1 MKLKNN
7 LASIATLL
15 LFVLVIA
22 GCQTYGV
29 GDEVK
34 PHIRD
39 ELRAE
44 DKRSENNGTDKNG
57 VGDTNASTNR
67 MLPSQLNREL
77 LAGVEQFQLLPA
89 VSQQNTFDVSANAI
103 EVRPFF
109 DALVTNTPYSVAIHP
124 DVSGQISLTL
134 KEVELS
140 EVLKIVSRMYP
151 LDVFLEG
158 KVIQVMPAQLKTE
171 SIPVNFLMIKRFGV
185 SNVSVIAGGVSEQ
198 DQNNGNQNNGGL
210 NGINGNNNIGGNG
223 QSGMMGQNGMAGNN
237 IQQLNGSNIQ
247 TTSENDFWKDLKE
260 ALKVLVTPTDGRLV
274 VVSPQAGLVTVK
286 ALPSEIAVV
295 KDFLVQSQESLQ
307 RQVVL
312 EARIIEVTLND
323 GYQQGVRWD
332 RIASGLTGSLNFG
345 LSGGS
350 VATNF
355 AANTAA
361 GINPAINAVNGIGN
375 SISTDIGGV
384 STLRIARGDFDGVI
398 NMLQTQGDVQMLS
411 NPRVTVT
418 NNQKAVIKVGQDE
431 YFVTDVSTSEDLNA
445 TGTQNE
451 NDIELTPFFSGIALD
466 VTPQIDKSGSVILH
480 VHPSVTETAEQTKVI
495 QVGDQ
500 QIQLPLAQ
508 SNIRESD
515 TVIRARDGEIV
526 VIGGLMETV
535 TNEKESKTPL
545 LGDIPVLGN
554 MFKNIA
560 KTQTKRELVILLRP
574 SVVQPDSWE
583 KQRMRTQSL
592 LDKWYQN

>member
-1 MKLKNN
+1 MKLKNSLIVN
-7 LASIATLL
+7 TL
-15 LFVLVIA
+15 VLSAALVVA
-22 GCQTYGV
+22 GCQSYGV
-29 GDEVK
+29 GEEVK

-39 ELRAE
+39 ELA
-44 DKRSENNGTDKNG
+44 RSQNTTSSKP
-57 VGDTNASTNR
+57 T
-67 MLPSQLNREL
+67 PPPQLNQEL
-77 LAGVEQFQLLPA
+77 LAEVARYQALPA
-89 VSQQNTFDVSANAI
+89 PTSQKMFAVSANNVD
-103 EVRPFF
+103 VRPFF
-109 DALVTNTPYSVAIHP
+109 DALIEDTPYSVAVHP
-124 DVSGQISLTL
+124 AVSGQISLTL
-134 KEVELS
+134 KEVALED
-140 EVLKIVSRMYP
+140 VLTIISRMYP

-158 KVIQVMPAQLKTE
+158 KVIQVMPSQLKTE

-198 DQNNGNQNNGGL
+198 DQNNGGNNG
-210 NGINGNNNIGGNG
+210 GINGNNNISGNALGGQGGFGG
-223 QSGMMGQNGMAGNN
+223 QGGLGGNN

-247 TTSENDFWKDLKE
+247 TTSENDFWSDLKE
-260 ALKVLVTPTDGRLV
+260 ALKVLVSPTEGRQV
-274 VVSPQAGLVTVK
+274 VVSPQAGLVTVR

-295 KDFLVQSQESLQ
+295 KDFLNQSQESLQ

-332 RIASGLTGSLNFG
+332 RIASGLTGSVNFG
-345 LSGGS
+345 FSGGAIAS
-350 VATNF
+350 NF

-361 GINPAINAVNGIGN
+361 GIDPAINAVNGIGN

-384 STLRIARGDFDGVI
+384 STLRISRGDFDGVI

-431 YFVTDVSTSEDLNA
+431 YFVTDVSTSEDQSA
-445 TGTQNE
+445 TQTENE

-466 VTPQIDKSGSVILH
+466 VTPQIDRSGSVILH

-500 QIQLPLAQ
+500 QILLPLAQ

-535 TNEKESKTPL
+535 TSEQESKTPL
-545 LGDIPVLGN
+545 LGDIPFIGN
-554 MFKNIA
+554 AFKNKA
-560 KTQTKRELVILLRP
+560 KTQSKRELVILIRP
-574 SVVQPDSWE
+574 SVVQPDTWE
-583 KQRMRTQSL
+583 KQRLRTQSL
-592 LDKWYQN
+592 LDQWYRN

>member
-1 MKLKNN
+1 MKLKNSLISN
-7 LASIATLL
+7 ALVLAAA
-15 LFVLVIA
+15 FVIA

-29 GDEVK
+29 GEEVK

-39 ELRAE
+39 ELN
-44 DKRSENNGTDKNG
+44 RSHNVPVSKPT
-57 VGDTNASTNR
+57 
-67 MLPSQLNREL
+67 PPPQLNQEL
-77 LAGVEQFQLLPA
+77 LSEVARYQSLPA
-89 VSQQNTFDVSANAI
+89 PTSQKMFAVSANNVD
-103 EVRPFF
+103 VRPFF
-109 DALVTNTPYSVAIHP
+109 DALVEDTPYSVAVHP
-124 DVSGQISLTL
+124 AVSGQISLTL
-134 KEVELS
+134 KDVALDD
-140 EVLKIVSRMYP
+140 VLTIISRMYP

-158 KVIQVMPAQLKTE
+158 KVIQVMPSQLKTE

-198 DQNNGNQNNGGL
+198 DQNNGGNNG
-210 NGINGNNNIGGNG
+210 GINGNNNISGNALGGQGGFGG
-223 QSGMMGQNGMAGNN
+223 QGGLGGNN

-247 TTSENDFWKDLKE
+247 TTSENDFWSDLKE
-260 ALKVLVTPTDGRLV
+260 ALKVLVSPTEGRQV
-274 VVSPQAGLVTVK
+274 VVSPQAGLVTVR

-295 KDFLVQSQESLQ
+295 KDFLNQSQESLQ

-345 LSGGS
+345 FSGGALAS
-350 VATNF
+350 NF

-361 GINPAINAVNGIGN
+361 GIDPAINAVNAIGN
-375 SISTDIGGV
+375 TISTDIGGV
-384 STLRIARGDFDGVI
+384 STLRISRGDFDGVI

-431 YFVTDVSTSEDLNA
+431 YFVTDVSTSEDQSA
-445 TGTQNE
+445 TQTENE

-500 QIQLPLAQ
+500 QILLPLAQ

-535 TNEKESKTPL
+535 TSEQESKTPL
-545 LGDIPVLGN
+545 LGDIPIIGN
-554 MFKNIA
+554 AFKNKA
-560 KTQTKRELVILLRP
+560 KTQSKRELVILIRP
-574 SVVQPDSWE
+574 SVVQPDTWE
-583 KQRMRTQSL
+583 KQRLRTQSL
-592 LDKWYQN
+592 LDQWYRN

>member
-1 MKLKNN
+1 MKLKNSLIVN
-7 LASIATLL
+7 TL
-15 LFVLVIA
+15 VLSAALVVA
-22 GCQTYGV
+22 GCQSYGV
-29 GDEVK
+29 GEEVK

-39 ELRAE
+39 ELA
-44 DKRSENNGTDKNG
+44 RSQNTTSSKP
-57 VGDTNASTNR
+57 T
-67 MLPSQLNREL
+67 PPPQLNQEL
-77 LAGVEQFQLLPA
+77 LAEVARYQALPA
-89 VSQQNTFDVSANAI
+89 PTSQKMFAVSANNVD
-103 EVRPFF
+103 VRPFF
-109 DALVTNTPYSVAIHP
+109 DALVEDTPYSVAVHP
-124 DVSGQISLTL
+124 AVSGQISLTL
-134 KEVELS
+134 KEVALED
-140 EVLKIVSRMYP
+140 VLTIISRMYP

-158 KVIQVMPAQLKTE
+158 KVIQVMPSQLKTE

-198 DQNNGNQNNGGL
+198 DQNNGGNNG
-210 NGINGNNNIGGNG
+210 GINGNNNISGNALGGQGGFGG
-223 QSGMMGQNGMAGNN
+223 QGGLGGNN

-247 TTSENDFWKDLKE
+247 TTSENDFWSDLKE
-260 ALKVLVTPTDGRLV
+260 ALKVLISPTEGRQV
-274 VVSPQAGLVTVK
+274 VVSPQAGLVTVR

-295 KDFLVQSQESLQ
+295 KDFLNQSQESLQ

-332 RIASGLTGSLNFG
+332 RIASGLTGSVNFG
-345 LSGGS
+345 FSGGAIAS
-350 VATNF
+350 NF

-361 GINPAINAVNGIGN
+361 GIDPAINAVNGIGN

-384 STLRIARGDFDGVI
+384 STLRISRGDFDGVI

-431 YFVTDVSTSEDLNA
+431 YFVTDVSTSEDQSA
-445 TGTQNE
+445 TQTENE

-466 VTPQIDKSGSVILH
+466 VTPQIDRSGSVILH

-500 QIQLPLAQ
+500 QILLPLAQ

-535 TNEKESKTPL
+535 TSEQESKTPL
-545 LGDIPVLGN
+545 LGDIPFIGN
-554 MFKNIA
+554 AFKNKA
-560 KTQTKRELVILLRP
+560 KTQSKRELVILIRP
-574 SVVQPDSWE
+574 SVVQPDMWE
-583 KQRMRTQSL
+583 KQRLRTQSL
-592 LDKWYQN
+592 LDQWYRN

>member
-1 MKLKNN
+1 MKLKNRVTFN
-7 LASIATLL
+7 ALIMTAALA
-15 LFVLVIA
+15 VA

-29 GDEVK
+29 GEEVK

-39 ELRAE
+39 ELA
-44 DKRSENNGTDKNG
+44 RSKN
-57 VGDTNASTNR
+57 STPSIPS
-67 MLPSQLNREL
+67 LPPQLNQEL
-77 LAGVEQFQLLPA
+77 LAEVARYQTLPA
-89 VSQQNTFDVSANAI
+89 PTSQKMFAVSANNVD
-103 EVRPFF
+103 VRPFF
-109 DALVTNTPYSVAIHP
+109 DALVEDTPYSVAVHP
-124 DVSGQISLTL
+124 AVSGQISLTL
-134 KEVELS
+134 KEVALDD
-140 EVLKIVSRMYP
+140 VLTIISRMYP

-158 KVIQVMPAQLKTE
+158 KVIQVMPSQLKTE

-198 DQNNGNQNNGGL
+198 DQNNGGNNG
-210 NGINGNNNIGGNG
+210 GINGNNNISGNALGGQGGFGG
-223 QSGMMGQNGMAGNN
+223 QGGLGGNN

-247 TTSENDFWKDLKE
+247 TTSENDFWSDLKE
-260 ALKVLVTPTDGRLV
+260 ALKVLVSPTEGRQV
-274 VVSPQAGLVTVK
+274 VVSPQAGLVTVR

-295 KDFLVQSQESLQ
+295 KDFLNQSQESLQ

-332 RIASGLTGSLNFG
+332 RIASGLTGSINFG
-345 LSGGS
+345 FSGGAIAS
-350 VATNF
+350 NF

-361 GINPAINAVNGIGN
+361 GIDPAINAVNGIGN

-384 STLRIARGDFDGVI
+384 STLRISRGDFDGVI

-431 YFVTDVSTSEDLNA
+431 YFVTDVSTSEDQSA
-445 TGTQNE
+445 TQTENE

-466 VTPQIDKSGSVILH
+466 VTPQIDRSGSVILH

-500 QIQLPLAQ
+500 QILLPLAQ

-535 TNEKESKTPL
+535 TSEQESKTPL
-545 LGDIPVLGN
+545 LGDIPLIGN
-554 MFKNIA
+554 AFKNKA
-560 KTQTKRELVILLRP
+560 KTQSKRELVILIRP
-574 SVVQPDSWE
+574 SVVQPDTWE
-583 KQRMRTQSL
+583 KQRLRTQSL
-592 LDKWYQN
+592 LDQWYRN

>member
-1 MKLKNN
+1 MKLKNSLIVN
-7 LASIATLL
+7 TL
-15 LFVLVIA
+15 VLSAALVVA
-22 GCQTYGV
+22 GCQSYGV
-29 GDEVK
+29 GEEVK

-39 ELRAE
+39 ELA
-44 DKRSENNGTDKNG
+44 RSQNTTSSKP
-57 VGDTNASTNR
+57 T
-67 MLPSQLNREL
+67 PPPQLNQEL
-77 LAGVEQFQLLPA
+77 LAEVARYQALPA
-89 VSQQNTFDVSANAI
+89 PTSQKMFAVSANNVD
-103 EVRPFF
+103 VRPFF
-109 DALVTNTPYSVAIHP
+109 DALVEDTPYSVAVHP
-124 DVSGQISLTL
+124 AVSGQISLTL
-134 KEVELS
+134 KEVALED
-140 EVLKIVSRMYP
+140 VLTIISRMYP

-158 KVIQVMPAQLKTE
+158 KVIQVMPFQLKTE

-198 DQNNGNQNNGGL
+198 DQNNGGNNG
-210 NGINGNNNIGGNG
+210 GINGNNNISGNALGGQGGFGG
-223 QSGMMGQNGMAGNN
+223 QGGLGGNN

-247 TTSENDFWKDLKE
+247 TTSENDFWSDLKE
-260 ALKVLVTPTDGRLV
+260 ALKVLVSPTEGRQV
-274 VVSPQAGLVTVK
+274 VVSPQAGLVTVR

-295 KDFLVQSQESLQ
+295 KDFLNQSQESLQ

-332 RIASGLTGSLNFG
+332 RIASGLTGSVNFG
-345 LSGGS
+345 FSGGAIAS
-350 VATNF
+350 NF

-361 GINPAINAVNGIGN
+361 GIDPAINAVNGIGN

-384 STLRIARGDFDGVI
+384 STLRISRGDFDGVI

-431 YFVTDVSTSEDLNA
+431 YFVTDVSTSEDQSA
-445 TGTQNE
+445 TQTENE

-466 VTPQIDKSGSVILH
+466 VTPQIDRSGSVILH

-500 QIQLPLAQ
+500 QILLPLAQ

-535 TNEKESKTPL
+535 TSEQESKTPL
-545 LGDIPVLGN
+545 LGDIPFIGN
-554 MFKNIA
+554 AFKNKA
-560 KTQTKRELVILLRP
+560 KTQSKRELVILIRP
-574 SVVQPDSWE
+574 SVVQPDTWE
-583 KQRMRTQSL
+583 KQRLRTQSL
-592 LDKWYQN
+592 LDQWYRN

>member
-1 MKLKNN
+1 MKLKNSLIIN
-7 LASIATLL
+7 TL
-15 LFVLVIA
+15 VLSAALVVA
-22 GCQTYGV
+22 GCQSYGV
-29 GDEVK
+29 GEEVK

-39 ELRAE
+39 ELA
-44 DKRSENNGTDKNG
+44 RSQNTTSSKP
-57 VGDTNASTNR
+57 T
-67 MLPSQLNREL
+67 PPPQLNQEL
-77 LAGVEQFQLLPA
+77 LAEVARYQALPA
-89 VSQQNTFDVSANAI
+89 PTSQKMFAVSANNVD
-103 EVRPFF
+103 VRPFF
-109 DALVTNTPYSVAIHP
+109 DALVEDTPYSVAVHP
-124 DVSGQISLTL
+124 AVSGQISLTL
-134 KEVELS
+134 KEVALED
-140 EVLKIVSRMYP
+140 VLTIISRMYP

-158 KVIQVMPAQLKTE
+158 KVIQVMPSQLKTE

-198 DQNNGNQNNGGL
+198 DQNNGGNNG
-210 NGINGNNNIGGNG
+210 GINGNNNISGNALGGQGGFGG
-223 QSGMMGQNGMAGNN
+223 QGGLGGNN

-247 TTSENDFWKDLKE
+247 TTSENDFWSDLKE
-260 ALKVLVTPTDGRLV
+260 ALKVLVSPTEGRQV
-274 VVSPQAGLVTVK
+274 VVSPQAGLVTVR

-295 KDFLVQSQESLQ
+295 KDFLNQSQESLQ

-332 RIASGLTGSLNFG
+332 RIASGLTGSVNFG
-345 LSGGS
+345 FSGGAIAS
-350 VATNF
+350 NF

-361 GINPAINAVNGIGN
+361 GIDPAINAVNGIGN

-384 STLRIARGDFDGVI
+384 STLRISRGDFDGVI

-431 YFVTDVSTSEDLNA
+431 YFVTDVSTSEDQS
-445 TGTQNE
+445 TTQTENE

-466 VTPQIDKSGSVILH
+466 VTPQIDRSGSVILH

-500 QIQLPLAQ
+500 QILLPLAQ

-535 TNEKESKTPL
+535 TSEQESKTPL
-545 LGDIPVLGN
+545 LGDIPFIGN
-554 MFKNIA
+554 AFKNKA
-560 KTQTKRELVILLRP
+560 KTQSKRELVILIRP
-574 SVVQPDSWE
+574 SVVQPDTWE
-583 KQRMRTQSL
+583 KQRLRTQSL
-592 LDKWYQN
+592 LDQWYRN

>member
-1 MKLKNN
+1 MKLKNSLIVN
-7 LASIATLL
+7 TL
-15 LFVLVIA
+15 VLSAALVVA
-22 GCQTYGV
+22 GCQSYGV
-29 GDEVK
+29 GEEVK

-39 ELRAE
+39 ELA
-44 DKRSENNGTDKNG
+44 RSQNTTSSKP
-57 VGDTNASTNR
+57 T
-67 MLPSQLNREL
+67 PPPQLNQEL
-77 LAGVEQFQLLPA
+77 LAEVARYQEALPA
-89 VSQQNTFDVSANAI
+89 PTSQKMFAVSANNVD
-103 EVRPFF
+103 VRPFF
-109 DALVTNTPYSVAIHP
+109 DALVEDTPYSVAVHP
-124 DVSGQISLTL
+124 AVSGQISLTL
-134 KEVELS
+134 KEVALED
-140 EVLKIVSRMYP
+140 VLTIISRMYP

-158 KVIQVMPAQLKTE
+158 KVIQVMPSQLKTE

-198 DQNNGNQNNGGL
+198 DQNNGGNNG
-210 NGINGNNNIGGNG
+210 GINGNNNISGNALGGQGGFGG
-223 QSGMMGQNGMAGNN
+223 QGGLGGNN

-247 TTSENDFWKDLKE
+247 TTSENDFWSDLKE
-260 ALKVLVTPTDGRLV
+260 ALKVLVSPTEGRQV
-274 VVSPQAGLVTVK
+274 VVSPQAGLVTVR
-286 ALPSEIAVV
+286 ALPCEIAVV
-295 KDFLVQSQESLQ
+295 KDFLNQSQESLQ

-332 RIASGLTGSLNFG
+332 RIASGLTGSVNFG
-345 LSGGS
+345 FSGGAIAS
-350 VATNF
+350 NF

-361 GINPAINAVNGIGN
+361 GIDPAINAVNGIGN

-384 STLRIARGDFDGVI
+384 STLRISRGDFDGVI

-431 YFVTDVSTSEDLNA
+431 YFVTDVSTSEDQSA
-445 TGTQNE
+445 TQTENE

-466 VTPQIDKSGSVILH
+466 VTPQIDRSGSVILH

-500 QIQLPLAQ
+500 QILLPLAQ

-535 TNEKESKTPL
+535 TSEQESKTPL
-545 LGDIPVLGN
+545 LGDIPFIGN
-554 MFKNIA
+554 AFKNKA
-560 KTQTKRELVILLRP
+560 KTQSKRELVILIRP
-574 SVVQPDSWE
+574 SVVQPDTWE
-583 KQRMRTQSL
+583 KQRLRTQSL
-592 LDKWYQN
+592 LDQWYRN

>member
-1 MKLKNN
+1 MKLKNSLISN
-7 LASIATLL
+7 ALMLAAA
-15 LFVLVIA
+15 FVIA

-29 GDEVK
+29 GEEVK

-39 ELRAE
+39 ELN
-44 DKRSENNGTDKNG
+44 RSQNVPVTKP
-57 VGDTNASTNR
+57 A
-67 MLPSQLNREL
+67 PPPQLNQEL
-77 LAGVEQFQLLPA
+77 LSEVARYQSLPA
-89 VSQQNTFDVSANAI
+89 PTSQKLFAVSANNVD
-103 EVRPFF
+103 VRPFF
-109 DALVTNTPYSVAIHP
+109 DALVEDTPYSVAVHP
-124 DVSGQISLTL
+124 AVSGQISLTL
-134 KEVELS
+134 KDVALDD
-140 EVLKIVSRMYP
+140 VITIISRMYP

-158 KVIQVMPAQLKTE
+158 KVIQVMPSQLKTE

-198 DQNNGNQNNGGL
+198 DQNSGGNNG
-210 NGINGNNNIGGNG
+210 GINGNNNISGNALGGQGGLGG
-223 QSGMMGQNGMAGNN
+223 QSGLGGNN

-247 TTSENDFWKDLKE
+247 TTSENDFWSDLKE
-260 ALKVLVTPTDGRLV
+260 ALKVLVSPTEGRQV
-274 VVSPQAGLVTVK
+274 VVSPQAGLVTVR

-295 KDFLVQSQESLQ
+295 KDFLNQSQESLQ

-345 LSGGS
+345 FSGGALAS
-350 VATNF
+350 NF

-361 GINPAINAVNGIGN
+361 GIDPAINAVNAIGN
-375 SISTDIGGV
+375 TISTDIGGV
-384 STLRIARGDFDGVI
+384 STLRISRGDFDGVI

-431 YFVTDVSTSEDLNA
+431 YFVTDVSTSEDQS
-445 TGTQNE
+445 TTSTENE

-466 VTPQIDKSGSVILH
+466 VTPQIDRSGSVILH

-500 QIQLPLAQ
+500 QILLPLAQ

-535 TNEKESKTPL
+535 TSEQESKTPL
-545 LGDIPVLGN
+545 LGDIPIIGN
-554 MFKNIA
+554 AFKNKA
-560 KTQTKRELVILLRP
+560 KTQSKRELVILIRP
-574 SVVQPDSWE
+574 SVVQPDTWE
-583 KQRMRTQSL
+583 KQRLRTQSL
-592 LDKWYQN
+592 LDQWYRN

>member
-1 MKLKNN
+1 MKLKNSLIVN
-7 LASIATLL
+7 TL
-15 LFVLVIA
+15 VLSAALVVA
-22 GCQTYGV
+22 GCQSYGV
-29 GDEVK
+29 GEEVK

-39 ELRAE
+39 ELA
-44 DKRSENNGTDKNG
+44 RSQNTTSSKP
-57 VGDTNASTNR
+57 T
-67 MLPSQLNREL
+67 PPPQLNQEL
-77 LAGVEQFQLLPA
+77 LAEVARYQALPA
-89 VSQQNTFDVSANAI
+89 PTSQKMFAVSANNVD
-103 EVRPFF
+103 VRPFF
-109 DALVTNTPYSVAIHP
+109 DALVEDTPYSVAVHP
-124 DVSGQISLTL
+124 AVSGQISLTL
-134 KEVELS
+134 KEVALED
-140 EVLKIVSRMYP
+140 VLTIISRMYP

-158 KVIQVMPAQLKTE
+158 KVIQVMPSQLKTE

-198 DQNNGNQNNGGL
+198 DQNNGGNNGGV
-210 NGINGNNNIGGNG
+210 NGNNNISGNSLGGQGGIGG
-223 QSGMMGQNGMAGNN
+223 QGGLGGNN

-247 TTSENDFWKDLKE
+247 TTSENDFWSDLKE
-260 ALKVLVTPTDGRLV
+260 ALKVLVSPTEGRQV
-274 VVSPQAGLVTVK
+274 VVSPQAGLVTIR

-295 KDFLVQSQESLQ
+295 KDFLNQSQESLQ

-332 RIASGLTGSLNFG
+332 RIASGLTGSVNFG
-345 LSGGS
+345 FSGGALAS
-350 VATNF
+350 NF

-361 GINPAINAVNGIGN
+361 GIDPAINAVNAIGN
-375 SISTDIGGV
+375 TISTDIGGV
-384 STLRIARGDFDGVI
+384 STLRISRGDFDGVI

-431 YFVTDVSTSEDLNA
+431 YFVTDVSTSEDQS
-445 TGTQNE
+445 TTSTENE

-466 VTPQIDKSGSVILH
+466 VTPQIDRSGSVILH

-500 QIQLPLAQ
+500 QILLPLAQ

-535 TNEKESKTPL
+535 TSEQESKTPL
-545 LGDIPVLGN
+545 LGDIPFIGN
-554 MFKNIA
+554 AFKNKA
-560 KTQTKRELVILLRP
+560 KTQSKRELVILIRP
-574 SVVQPDSWE
+574 SVVQPDTWE
-583 KQRMRTQSL
+583 KQRLRTQSL
-592 LDKWYQN
+592 LDQWYRN

>member
-1 MKLKNN
+1 MKLKNSLIVN
-7 LASIATLL
+7 TL
-15 LFVLVIA
+15 VLSAALVVA
-22 GCQTYGV
+22 GCQSYGV
-29 GDEVK
+29 GEEVK

-39 ELRAE
+39 ELA
-44 DKRSENNGTDKNG
+44 RSQNTTSSKP
-57 VGDTNASTNR
+57 T
-67 MLPSQLNREL
+67 PPPQLNQEL
-77 LAGVEQFQLLPA
+77 LAEVARYQALPA
-89 VSQQNTFDVSANAI
+89 PTSQKMFAVSANNVD
-103 EVRPFF
+103 VRPFF
-109 DALVTNTPYSVAIHP
+109 DALIEDTPYSVAVHP
-124 DVSGQISLTL
+124 AVSGQISLTL
-134 KEVELS
+134 KEV
-140 EVLKIVSRMYP
+140 VLEDVLTIISRMYP

-158 KVIQVMPAQLKTE
+158 KVIQVMPSQLKTE

-198 DQNNGNQNNGGL
+198 DQNNGGNNG
-210 NGINGNNNIGGNG
+210 GINGNNNISGNALGGQGGFGG
-223 QSGMMGQNGMAGNN
+223 QGGLGGNN

-247 TTSENDFWKDLKE
+247 TTSENDFWSDLKE
-260 ALKVLVTPTDGRLV
+260 ALKVLVSPTEGRQV
-274 VVSPQAGLVTVK
+274 VVSPQAGLVTVR

-295 KDFLVQSQESLQ
+295 KDFLNQSQESLQ

-332 RIASGLTGSLNFG
+332 RIASGLTGSVNFG
-345 LSGGS
+345 FSGGAIAS
-350 VATNF
+350 NF

-361 GINPAINAVNGIGN
+361 GIDPAINAVNGIGN

-384 STLRIARGDFDGVI
+384 STLRISRGDFDGVI

-431 YFVTDVSTSEDLNA
+431 YFVTDVSTSEDQSA
-445 TGTQNE
+445 TQTENE

-466 VTPQIDKSGSVILH
+466 VTPQIDRSGSVILH

-500 QIQLPLAQ
+500 QILLPLAQ

-535 TNEKESKTPL
+535 TSEQESKTPL
-545 LGDIPVLGN
+545 LGDIPFIGN
-554 MFKNIA
+554 AFKNKA
-560 KTQTKRELVILLRP
+560 KTQSKRELVILIRP
-574 SVVQPDSWE
+574 SVVQPDTWE
-583 KQRMRTQSL
+583 KQRLRTQSL
-592 LDKWYQN
+592 LDQWYRN

>member
-1 MKLKNN
+1 MKLKNSLIVN
-7 LASIATLL
+7 TL
-15 LFVLVIA
+15 VLSAALVVA
-22 GCQTYGV
+22 GCQSYGV
-29 GDEVK
+29 GEEVK

-39 ELRAE
+39 ELS
-44 DKRSENNGTDKNG
+44 RSQNTTSNKPT
-57 VGDTNASTNR
+57 
-67 MLPSQLNREL
+67 PPPQLNQEL
-77 LAGVEQFQLLPA
+77 LAEVARYQALPA
-89 VSQQNTFDVSANAI
+89 PTSQKMFAVSANNVD
-103 EVRPFF
+103 VRPFF
-109 DALVTNTPYSVAIHP
+109 DALVEDTPYSVAVHP
-124 DVSGQISLTL
+124 AVSGQISLTL
-134 KEVELS
+134 KEVALED
-140 EVLKIVSRMYP
+140 VLTIISRMYP

-158 KVIQVMPAQLKTE
+158 KVIQVMPSQLKTE
-171 SIPVNFLMIKRFGV
+171 SIPVNFLMVKRFGV

-198 DQNNGNQNNGGL
+198 DQNNGGNNG
-210 NGINGNNNIGGNG
+210 GINGNNNISGNALGGQGGFGG
-223 QSGMMGQNGMAGNN
+223 QGGLGGNN

-247 TTSENDFWKDLKE
+247 TTSENDFWSDLKE
-260 ALKVLVTPTDGRLV
+260 ALKVLVSPTEGRQV
-274 VVSPQAGLVTVK
+274 VVSPQAGLVTVR

-295 KDFLVQSQESLQ
+295 KDFLNQSQESLQ

-332 RIASGLTGSLNFG
+332 RIASGLTGSVNFG
-345 LSGGS
+345 FSGGAIAS
-350 VATNF
+350 NF

-361 GINPAINAVNGIGN
+361 GIDPAINAVNGIGN

-384 STLRIARGDFDGVI
+384 STLRISRGDFDGVI

-431 YFVTDVSTSEDLNA
+431 YFVTDVSTSEDQSA
-445 TGTQNE
+445 TQTENE

-466 VTPQIDKSGSVILH
+466 VTPQIDRSGSVILH

-500 QIQLPLAQ
+500 QILLPLAQ

-535 TNEKESKTPL
+535 TSEQESKTPL
-545 LGDIPVLGN
+545 LGDIPFIGN
-554 MFKNIA
+554 AFKNKA
-560 KTQTKRELVILLRP
+560 KTQSKRELVILIRP
-574 SVVQPDSWE
+574 SVVQPDTWE
-583 KQRMRTQSL
+583 KQRLRTQSL
-592 LDKWYQN
+592 LDQWYRN

>member
-1 MKLKNN
+1 MKLKNSLIVN
-7 LASIATLL
+7 TL
-15 LFVLVIA
+15 VLSAALVVA
-22 GCQTYGV
+22 GCQSYGV
-29 GDEVK
+29 GEEVK

-39 ELRAE
+39 ELA
-44 DKRSENNGTDKNG
+44 RSQNTTSSKP
-57 VGDTNASTNR
+57 T
-67 MLPSQLNREL
+67 PPPQLNQEL
-77 LAGVEQFQLLPA
+77 LAEVARYQALPA
-89 VSQQNTFDVSANAI
+89 PTSQKMFAVSANNVD
-103 EVRPFF
+103 VRPFF
-109 DALVTNTPYSVAIHP
+109 DALVEDTPYSVAVHP
-124 DVSGQISLTL
+124 AVSGQISLTL
-134 KEVELS
+134 KEVALED
-140 EVLKIVSRMYP
+140 VLTIISRMYP

-158 KVIQVMPAQLKTE
+158 KVIQVMPSQLKTE

-198 DQNNGNQNNGGL
+198 DQNNGGNNG
-210 NGINGNNNIGGNG
+210 GINGNNNISGNALGGQGGFGG
-223 QSGMMGQNGMAGNN
+223 QGGLGGNN

-247 TTSENDFWKDLKE
+247 TTSENDFWNDLKE
-260 ALKVLVTPTDGRLV
+260 ALKVLVSPTEGRQV
-274 VVSPQAGLVTVK
+274 VVSPQAGLVTVR

-295 KDFLVQSQESLQ
+295 KDFLNQSQESLQ

-332 RIASGLTGSLNFG
+332 RIASGLTGSVNFG
-345 LSGGS
+345 FSGGAIAS
-350 VATNF
+350 NF

-361 GINPAINAVNGIGN
+361 GIDPAINAVNGIGN

-384 STLRIARGDFDGVI
+384 STLRISRGDFDGVI

-431 YFVTDVSTSEDLNA
+431 YFVTDVSTSEDQSA
-445 TGTQNE
+445 TQTENE

-466 VTPQIDKSGSVILH
+466 VTPQIDRSGSVILH

-500 QIQLPLAQ
+500 QILLPLAQ

-535 TNEKESKTPL
+535 TSEQESKTPL
-545 LGDIPVLGN
+545 LGDIPFIGN
-554 MFKNIA
+554 AFKNKA
-560 KTQTKRELVILLRP
+560 KTQSKRELVILIRP
-574 SVVQPDSWE
+574 SVVQPDTWE
-583 KQRMRTQSL
+583 KQRLRTQSL
-592 LDKWYQN
+592 LDQWYRN

>member
-1 MKLKNN
+1 MKLKNSLISN
-7 LASIATLL
+7 ALVLAAA
-15 LFVLVIA
+15 FVIA

-29 GDEVK
+29 GEEVK

-39 ELRAE
+39 ELN
-44 DKRSENNGTDKNG
+44 RSQ
-57 VGDTNASTNR
+57 NAPVSKPT
-67 MLPSQLNREL
+67 PPPQLNQEL
-77 LAGVEQFQLLPA
+77 LSEVARYQSLPA
-89 VSQQNTFDVSANAI
+89 PTSQKMFTVSANNVD
-103 EVRPFF
+103 VRPFF
-109 DALVTNTPYSVAIHP
+109 DALVEDTPYSVAVHP
-124 DVSGQISLTL
+124 AVSGQISLTL
-134 KEVELS
+134 KDVALDD
-140 EVLKIVSRMYP
+140 VLTIISRMYP

-158 KVIQVMPAQLKTE
+158 KVIQVMPSQLKTE

-198 DQNNGNQNNGGL
+198 DQNNGGNNG
-210 NGINGNNNIGGNG
+210 GINGNNNISGNALGGQGGFGG
-223 QSGMMGQNGMAGNN
+223 QGGLGGNN

-247 TTSENDFWKDLKE
+247 TTSENDFWSDLKE
-260 ALKVLVTPTDGRLV
+260 ALKVLVSPTEGRQV
-274 VVSPQAGLVTVK
+274 VVSPQAGLVTVR

-295 KDFLVQSQESLQ
+295 KDFLNQSQESLQ

-345 LSGGS
+345 FSGGALAS
-350 VATNF
+350 NF

-361 GINPAINAVNGIGN
+361 GIDPAINAVNAIGN
-375 SISTDIGGV
+375 TISTDIGGV
-384 STLRIARGDFDGVI
+384 STLRISRGDFDGVI

-431 YFVTDVSTSEDLNA
+431 YFVTDVSTSEDQSA
-445 TGTQNE
+445 TQTENE

-466 VTPQIDKSGSVILH
+466 VTPQIDRSGSVILH

-500 QIQLPLAQ
+500 QILLPLAQ

-535 TNEKESKTPL
+535 TSEQESKTPL
-545 LGDIPVLGN
+545 LGDIPIIGN
-554 MFKNIA
+554 AFKNKA
-560 KTQTKRELVILLRP
+560 KTQSKRELVILIRP
-574 SVVQPDSWE
+574 SVVQPDTWE
-583 KQRMRTQSL
+583 KQRLRTQSL
-592 LDKWYQN
+592 LDQWYRN

>member
-1 MKLKNN
+1 MKLKNSLIVN
-7 LASIATLL
+7 TL
-15 LFVLVIA
+15 VLSAALVVA
-22 GCQTYGV
+22 GCQSYGV
-29 GDEVK
+29 GEEVK

-39 ELRAE
+39 ELA
-44 DKRSENNGTDKNG
+44 RSQ
-57 VGDTNASTNR
+57 NATSSKPT
-67 MLPSQLNREL
+67 PPPQLNQEL
-77 LAGVEQFQLLPA
+77 LAEVARYQALPA
-89 VSQQNTFDVSANAI
+89 PTSQKMFAVSANNVD
-103 EVRPFF
+103 VRPFF
-109 DALVTNTPYSVAIHP
+109 DALVEDTPYSVAVHP
-124 DVSGQISLTL
+124 AVSGQISLTL
-134 KEVELS
+134 KEVALED
-140 EVLKIVSRMYP
+140 VLTIISRMYP

-158 KVIQVMPAQLKTE
+158 KVIQVMPSQLKTE

-198 DQNNGNQNNGGL
+198 DQNNGGNNG
-210 NGINGNNNIGGNG
+210 GINGNNNISGNALGGQGSFGG
-223 QSGMMGQNGMAGNN
+223 QGGLGGNN

-247 TTSENDFWKDLKE
+247 TTSENDFWSDLKE
-260 ALKVLVTPTDGRLV
+260 ALKVLVSPTEGRQV
-274 VVSPQAGLVTVK
+274 VVSPQAGLVTVR

-295 KDFLVQSQESLQ
+295 KDFLNQSQESLQ

-332 RIASGLTGSLNFG
+332 RIASGLTGSVNFG
-345 LSGGS
+345 FSGGAIAS
-350 VATNF
+350 NF

-361 GINPAINAVNGIGN
+361 GIDPAINAVNGIGN

-384 STLRIARGDFDGVI
+384 STLRISRGDFDGVI

-431 YFVTDVSTSEDLNA
+431 YFVTDVSTSEDQS
-445 TGTQNE
+445 TTQTENE

-466 VTPQIDKSGSVILH
+466 VTPQIDRSGSVILH

-500 QIQLPLAQ
+500 QILLPLAQ

-535 TNEKESKTPL
+535 TSEQESKTPL
-545 LGDIPVLGN
+545 LGDIPFIGN
-554 MFKNIA
+554 AFKNKA
-560 KTQTKRELVILLRP
+560 KTQSKRELVILIRP
-574 SVVQPDSWE
+574 SVVQPDTWE
-583 KQRMRTQSL
+583 KQRLRTQSL
-592 LDKWYQN
+592 LDQWYRN

>member
-1 MKLKNN
+1 MKLKNSLISN
-7 LASIATLL
+7 ALVLAAA
-15 LFVLVIA
+15 FVIA

-29 GDEVK
+29 GEEVK

-39 ELRAE
+39 ELN
-44 DKRSENNGTDKNG
+44 RSQNVPVSKPT
-57 VGDTNASTNR
+57 
-67 MLPSQLNREL
+67 PPPQLNQEL
-77 LAGVEQFQLLPA
+77 LSEVARYQSLPA
-89 VSQQNTFDVSANAI
+89 PTSQKMFAVSANNVD
-103 EVRPFF
+103 VRPFF
-109 DALVTNTPYSVAIHP
+109 DALVEDTPYSVAVHP
-124 DVSGQISLTL
+124 AVSGQISLTL
-134 KEVELS
+134 KDVALDD
-140 EVLKIVSRMYP
+140 VLTIISRMYP

-158 KVIQVMPAQLKTE
+158 KVIQVMPSQLKTE

-198 DQNNGNQNNGGL
+198 DQNNGGNNG
-210 NGINGNNNIGGNG
+210 GINGNNNISGNALGGQGGFGG
-223 QSGMMGQNGMAGNN
+223 QGGLGGNN

-247 TTSENDFWKDLKE
+247 TTSENDFWSDLKE
-260 ALKVLVTPTDGRLV
+260 ALKVLMSPTEGRQV
-274 VVSPQAGLVTVK
+274 VVSPQAGLVTVR

-295 KDFLVQSQESLQ
+295 KDFLNQSQESLQ

-345 LSGGS
+345 FSGGALAS
-350 VATNF
+350 NF

-361 GINPAINAVNGIGN
+361 GIDPAINAVNAIGN
-375 SISTDIGGV
+375 TISTDIGGV
-384 STLRIARGDFDGVI
+384 STLRISRGDFDGVI

-431 YFVTDVSTSEDLNA
+431 YFVTDVSTSEDQSA
-445 TGTQNE
+445 TQTENE

-466 VTPQIDKSGSVILH
+466 VTPQIDRSGSVILH

-500 QIQLPLAQ
+500 QILLPLAQ

-535 TNEKESKTPL
+535 TSEQESKTPL
-545 LGDIPVLGN
+545 LGDIPIIGN
-554 MFKNIA
+554 AFKNKA
-560 KTQTKRELVILLRP
+560 KTQSKRELVILIRP
-574 SVVQPDSWE
+574 SVVQPDTWE
-583 KQRMRTQSL
+583 KQRLRTQSL
-592 LDKWYQN
+592 LDQWYRN

>member
-1 MKLKNN
+1 MKLKNSLIVN
-7 LASIATLL
+7 TL
-15 LFVLVIA
+15 VLSAALVVA
-22 GCQTYGV
+22 GCQSYGV
-29 GDEVK
+29 GEEVK

-39 ELRAE
+39 ELA
-44 DKRSENNGTDKNG
+44 RSQNTTSSKP
-57 VGDTNASTNR
+57 T
-67 MLPSQLNREL
+67 PPPQLNQEL
-77 LAGVEQFQLLPA
+77 LAEVARYQALPA
-89 VSQQNTFDVSANAI
+89 PTSQKMFAVSANNVD
-103 EVRPFF
+103 VRPFF
-109 DALVTNTPYSVAIHP
+109 DALVEDTPYSVAVHP
-124 DVSGQISLTL
+124 AVSGQISLTL
-134 KEVELS
+134 KEVALED
-140 EVLKIVSRMYP
+140 VLTIISRMYP

-158 KVIQVMPAQLKTE
+158 KVIQVMPSQLKTE

-198 DQNNGNQNNGGL
+198 DQNNGGNNG
-210 NGINGNNNIGGNG
+210 GINGNNNISGNALGGQGGFGG
-223 QSGMMGQNGMAGNN
+223 QGGLGGNN

-247 TTSENDFWKDLKE
+247 TTSENDFWSDLKE
-260 ALKVLVTPTDGRLV
+260 ALKVLVSPTEGRQV
-274 VVSPQAGLVTVK
+274 VVSPQAGLVTVR

-295 KDFLVQSQESLQ
+295 KDFLNQSQESLQ

-332 RIASGLTGSLNFG
+332 RIASGLTGSVNFG
-345 LSGGS
+345 FSGGAIAS
-350 VATNF
+350 NF

-361 GINPAINAVNGIGN
+361 GIDPAINAVNGIGN

-384 STLRIARGDFDGVI
+384 STLRISRGDFDGVI

-431 YFVTDVSTSEDLNA
+431 YFVTDVSTSEDQSA
-445 TGTQNE
+445 TQTENE

-466 VTPQIDKSGSVILH
+466 VTPQIDRSGSVILH

-500 QIQLPLAQ
+500 QILLPLAQ

-515 TVIRARDGEIV
+515 TVIRARDREIV

-535 TNEKESKTPL
+535 TSEQESKTPL
-545 LGDIPVLGN
+545 LGDIPFIGN
-554 MFKNIA
+554 AFKNKA
-560 KTQTKRELVILLRP
+560 KTQSKRELVILIRP
-574 SVVQPDSWE
+574 SVVQPDTWE
-583 KQRMRTQSL
+583 KQRLRTQSL
-592 LDKWYQN
+592 LDQWYRN

>member
-7 LASIATLL
+7 LASTATSLL
-15 LFVLVIA
+15 LALVIA

-39 ELRAE
+39 ELSASNKSAQP
-44 DKRSENNGTDKNG
+44 DATK
-57 VGDTNASTNR
+57 NASTRR
-67 MLPSQLNREL
+67 MSPSQLNNEL

-134 KEVELS
+134 KEVALS

-223 QSGMMGQNGMAGNN
+223 QAGMMGQNGMAGNN

-260 ALKVLVTPTDGRLV
+260 ALKVLVTPTDGRHV
-274 VVSPQAGLVTVK
+274 VVSPQAGLVTIK

-295 KDFLVQSQESLQ
+295 KDFLMQSQESLQ

-535 TNEKESKTPL
+535 TNEKESKTPF

>member
-1 MKLKNN
+1 MKLKNSLISN
-7 LASIATLL
+7 ALVVAAA
-15 LFVLVIA
+15 LVIA

-29 GDEVK
+29 GEEVK
-34 PHIRD
+34 PHIRE
-39 ELRAE
+39 ELA
-44 DKRSENNGTDKNG
+44 RSQNTPVTKP
-57 VGDTNASTNR
+57 A
-67 MLPSQLNREL
+67 PPPQLNQEL
-77 LAGVEQFQLLPA
+77 LSEVARYQSLPA
-89 VSQQNTFDVSANAI
+89 PTSQKMFAVSANNVD
-103 EVRPFF
+103 VRPFF
-109 DALVTNTPYSVAIHP
+109 DALVEDTPYSVAVHP
-124 DVSGQISLTL
+124 AVSGQISLTL
-134 KEVELS
+134 KDVALDD
-140 EVLKIVSRMYP
+140 VITIISRMYP

-158 KVIQVMPAQLKTE
+158 KVIQVMPSQLKTE

-198 DQNNGNQNNGGL
+198 DQNNGGNNG
-210 NGINGNNNIGGNG
+210 GINGNNNISGNALGGQGGFGG
-223 QSGMMGQNGMAGNN
+223 QGGLGGNN

-247 TTSENDFWKDLKE
+247 TTSENDFWSDLKE
-260 ALKVLVTPTDGRLV
+260 ALKVLVSPTEGRQV
-274 VVSPQAGLVTVK
+274 VVSPQAGLVTVR

-295 KDFLVQSQESLQ
+295 KDFLNQSQESLQ

-332 RIASGLTGSLNFG
+332 RIASGLTGSVNFG
-345 LSGGS
+345 FSGG
-350 VATNF
+350 AL
-355 AANTAA
+355 A
-361 GINPAINAVNGIGN
+361 GNYSASALDPVFDINGQVTGFNNVIDSPINAVNGIGN
-375 SISTDIGGV
+375 IISSTIGGV
-384 STLRIARGDFDGVI
+384 SSLRIARGDFDGVI

-431 YFVTDVSTSEDLNA
+431 YFVTDVSTSEDQSA
-445 TGTQNE
+445 TQTENE

-500 QIQLPLAQ
+500 QILLPLAQ

-535 TNEKESKTPL
+535 TSEQESKTPL
-545 LGDIPVLGN
+545 LGDIPIIGN
-554 MFKNIA
+554 AFKNKA
-560 KTQTKRELVILLRP
+560 KTQSKRELVILIRP
-574 SVVQPDSWE
+574 SVVQPDTWE
-583 KQRMRTQSL
+583 KQRLRTQSL
-592 LDKWYQN
+592 LDQWYRN

>member
-1 MKLKNN
+1 MKLKNSLIVN
-7 LASIATLL
+7 TL
-15 LFVLVIA
+15 VLSAALVVA
-22 GCQTYGV
+22 GCQSYGV
-29 GDEVK
+29 GEEVK

-39 ELRAE
+39 ELA
-44 DKRSENNGTDKNG
+44 RSQNTTSSKP
-57 VGDTNASTNR
+57 T
-67 MLPSQLNREL
+67 PPPQLNQEL
-77 LAGVEQFQLLPA
+77 LAEVARYQALPA
-89 VSQQNTFDVSANAI
+89 PTSQKMFAVSANNVD
-103 EVRPFF
+103 VRPFF
-109 DALVTNTPYSVAIHP
+109 DALVEDTPYSVAVHP
-124 DVSGQISLTL
+124 AVSGQISLTL
-134 KEVELS
+134 KEVALED
-140 EVLKIVSRMYP
+140 VLTIISRMYP

-158 KVIQVMPAQLKTE
+158 KVIQVMPSQLKTE

-198 DQNNGNQNNGGL
+198 DQNNGGNNG
-210 NGINGNNNIGGNG
+210 GINGNNNISGNALGGQGGFGG
-223 QSGMMGQNGMAGNN
+223 QGGLGGNN

-247 TTSENDFWKDLKE
+247 TTSENDFWSDLKE
-260 ALKVLVTPTDGRLV
+260 ALKVLVSPTEGRQV
-274 VVSPQAGLVTVK
+274 VVSPQAGLVTVR

-295 KDFLVQSQESLQ
+295 KDFLNQSQESLQ

-312 EARIIEVTLND
+312 EVRIIEVTLND

-332 RIASGLTGSLNFG
+332 RIASGLTGSVNFG
-345 LSGGS
+345 FSGGAIAS
-350 VATNF
+350 NF

-361 GINPAINAVNGIGN
+361 GIDPAINAVNGIGN

-384 STLRIARGDFDGVI
+384 STLRISRGDFDGVI

-431 YFVTDVSTSEDLNA
+431 YFVTDVSTSEDQSA
-445 TGTQNE
+445 TQTENE

-466 VTPQIDKSGSVILH
+466 VTPQIDRSGSVILH

-500 QIQLPLAQ
+500 QILLPLAQ

-535 TNEKESKTPL
+535 TSEQESKTPL
-545 LGDIPVLGN
+545 LGDIPFIGN
-554 MFKNIA
+554 AFKNKA
-560 KTQTKRELVILLRP
+560 KTQSKRELVILIRP
-574 SVVQPDSWE
+574 SVVQPDTWE
-583 KQRMRTQSL
+583 KQRLRTQSL
-592 LDKWYQN
+592 LDQWYRN

>member
-1 MKLKNN
+1 MKLKNSLISN
-7 LASIATLL
+7 ALVLAAA
-15 LFVLVIA
+15 FVIA

-29 GDEVK
+29 GEEVK

-39 ELRAE
+39 ELN
-44 DKRSENNGTDKNG
+44 RSQ
-57 VGDTNASTNR
+57 NAPVSKPT
-67 MLPSQLNREL
+67 PPPQLNQEL
-77 LAGVEQFQLLPA
+77 LSEVARYQSLPA
-89 VSQQNTFDVSANAI
+89 PTSQKMFTVSANNVD
-103 EVRPFF
+103 VRPFF
-109 DALVTNTPYSVAIHP
+109 DALVEDTPYSVAVHP
-124 DVSGQISLTL
+124 AVSGQISLTL
-134 KEVELS
+134 KDVALDD
-140 EVLKIVSRMYP
+140 VLTIISRMYP

-158 KVIQVMPAQLKTE
+158 KVIQVMPSQLKTE

-198 DQNNGNQNNGGL
+198 DQNNGGNNG
-210 NGINGNNNIGGNG
+210 GINGNNNISGNALGGQGGFGG
-223 QSGMMGQNGMAGNN
+223 QGGLGGNN

-247 TTSENDFWKDLKE
+247 TTSENDFWSDLKE
-260 ALKVLVTPTDGRLV
+260 ALKVLVSPTEGRQV
-274 VVSPQAGLVTVK
+274 VVSPQAGLVTVR

-295 KDFLVQSQESLQ
+295 KDFLNQSQESLQ

-345 LSGGS
+345 FSGGALAS
-350 VATNF
+350 NF

-361 GINPAINAVNGIGN
+361 GIDPAINAVNAIGN
-375 SISTDIGGV
+375 TISTDIGGV
-384 STLRIARGDFDGVI
+384 STLRISRGDFDGVI

-431 YFVTDVSTSEDLNA
+431 YFVTDVSTSEDQSA
-445 TGTQNE
+445 TQTENE

-500 QIQLPLAQ
+500 QILLPLAQ

-535 TNEKESKTPL
+535 TSEQESKTPL
-545 LGDIPVLGN
+545 LGDIPIIGN
-554 MFKNIA
+554 AFKNKA
-560 KTQTKRELVILLRP
+560 KTQSKRELVILIRP
-574 SVVQPDSWE
+574 SVVQPDTWE
-583 KQRMRTQSL
+583 KQRLRTQSL
-592 LDKWYQN
+592 LDQWYRN

>member
-7 LASIATLL
+7 LASTATLL
-15 LFVLVIA
+15 LLALVIA

-39 ELRAE
+39 ELSASNKSAQP
-44 DKRSENNGTDKNG
+44 DATKS
-57 VGDTNASTNR
+57 ASTKR
-67 MLPSQLNREL
+67 MSPSQLNNEL

-134 KEVELS
+134 KEVALS

-223 QSGMMGQNGMAGNN
+223 QAGMMGQNGMAGNN

-260 ALKVLVTPTDGRLV
+260 ALKVLVTPTDGRHV
-274 VVSPQAGLVTVK
+274 VVSPQAGLVTIK

-295 KDFLVQSQESLQ
+295 KDFLMQSQESLQ

>member
-1 MKLKNN
+1 MKLKNSLIVN
-7 LASIATLL
+7 TL
-15 LFVLVIA
+15 VLSAALVVA
-22 GCQTYGV
+22 GCQSYGV
-29 GDEVK
+29 GEEVK

-39 ELRAE
+39 ELA
-44 DKRSENNGTDKNG
+44 RSQNTTSSKP
-57 VGDTNASTNR
+57 T
-67 MLPSQLNREL
+67 PPPQLNQEL
-77 LAGVEQFQLLPA
+77 LAEVARYQALPA
-89 VSQQNTFDVSANAI
+89 PTSQKMFAVSANNVD
-103 EVRPFF
+103 VRPFF
-109 DALVTNTPYSVAIHP
+109 DALIEDTPYSVAVHP
-124 DVSGQISLTL
+124 AVSGQISLTL
-134 KEVELS
+134 KEVALED
-140 EVLKIVSRMYP
+140 VLTIISRMYP

-158 KVIQVMPAQLKTE
+158 KVIQVMPSQLKTE

-198 DQNNGNQNNGGL
+198 DQNNGGNNG
-210 NGINGNNNIGGNG
+210 GINGNNNISGNALGGQGGFGG
-223 QSGMMGQNGMAGNN
+223 QGGLGGNN

-247 TTSENDFWKDLKE
+247 TTSENDFWNDLKE
-260 ALKVLVTPTDGRLV
+260 ALKVLVSPTEGRQV
-274 VVSPQAGLVTVK
+274 VVSPQAGLVTVR

-295 KDFLVQSQESLQ
+295 KDFLNQSQESLQ

-332 RIASGLTGSLNFG
+332 RIASGLTGSVNFG
-345 LSGGS
+345 FSGGAIAS
-350 VATNF
+350 NF

-361 GINPAINAVNGIGN
+361 GIDPAINAVNGIGN

-384 STLRIARGDFDGVI
+384 STLRISRGDFDGVI

-431 YFVTDVSTSEDLNA
+431 YFVTDVSTSEDQSA
-445 TGTQNE
+445 TQTENE

-466 VTPQIDKSGSVILH
+466 VTPQIDRSGSVILH

-500 QIQLPLAQ
+500 QILLPLAQ

-535 TNEKESKTPL
+535 TSEQESKTPL
-545 LGDIPVLGN
+545 LGDIPFIGN
-554 MFKNIA
+554 AFKNKA
-560 KTQTKRELVILLRP
+560 KTQSKRELVILIRP
-574 SVVQPDSWE
+574 SVVQPDTWE
-583 KQRMRTQSL
+583 KQRLRTQSL
-592 LDKWYQN
+592 LDQWYRN

>member
-1 MKLKNN
+1 MHMKLKNSLISN
-7 LASIATLL
+7 ALVLAAA
-15 LFVLVIA
+15 FVIT

-29 GDEVK
+29 GEEVK

-39 ELRAE
+39 ELN
-44 DKRSENNGTDKNG
+44 RSQ
-57 VGDTNASTNR
+57 NAPVSKPT
-67 MLPSQLNREL
+67 PPPQLNQEL
-77 LAGVEQFQLLPA
+77 LSEVARYQSLPA
-89 VSQQNTFDVSANAI
+89 PTSQKLFAVSANNVD
-103 EVRPFF
+103 VRPFF
-109 DALVTNTPYSVAIHP
+109 DALVEDTPYSVAVHP
-124 DVSGQISLTL
+124 AVSGQISLTL
-134 KEVELS
+134 KDVALDD
-140 EVLKIVSRMYP
+140 VITIISRMYP

-158 KVIQVMPAQLKTE
+158 KVIQVMPSQLKTE

-198 DQNNGNQNNGGL
+198 DQNNGGNNG
-210 NGINGNNNIGGNG
+210 GINGNNNISGNALGGQGGFGG
-223 QSGMMGQNGMAGNN
+223 QGGLGGNN

-247 TTSENDFWKDLKE
+247 TTSENDFWSDLKE
-260 ALKVLVTPTDGRLV
+260 ALKVLVSPTEGRQV
-274 VVSPQAGLVTVK
+274 VVSPQAGLVTVR

-295 KDFLVQSQESLQ
+295 KDFLNQSQESLQ

-345 LSGGS
+345 FSGGT
-350 VATNF
+350 VAGNYSPSALEPVLDTNGQVVGF
-355 AANTAA
+355 ENVIAS
-361 GINPAINAVNGIGN
+361 PINAVNGIGN
-375 SISTDIGGV
+375 IISSTIGGV
-384 STLRIARGDFDGVI
+384 SSLRIARGDFDGVI

-431 YFVTDVSTSEDLNA
+431 YFVTDVSTSEDQS
-445 TGTQNE
+445 TTSTENE

-466 VTPQIDKSGSVILH
+466 VTPQIDRSGSVILH

-500 QIQLPLAQ
+500 QILLPLAQ

-535 TNEKESKTPL
+535 TSEQESKTPL
-545 LGDIPVLGN
+545 LGDIPIIGN
-554 MFKNIA
+554 AFKNKA
-560 KTQTKRELVILLRP
+560 KTQSKRELVILIRP
-574 SVVQPDSWE
+574 SVVQPDTWE
-583 KQRMRTQSL
+583 KQRLRTQSL
-592 LDKWYQN
+592 LDQWYRN

>member
-7 LASIATLL
+7 FLSIFTLL
-15 LFVLVIA
+15 FSALVIS

-39 ELRAE
+39 ELI
-44 DKRSENNGTDKNG
+44 KENTSSSNPATNQTQTNGIKPT
-57 VGDTNASTNR
+57 TER
-67 MLPSQLNREL
+67 MSPAQLNDEL
-77 LAGVEQFQLLPA
+77 LAGVEQFQMLPA
-89 VSQQNTFDVSANAI
+89 ASQKNTFDVAANAI
-103 EVRPFF
+103 DVRPFF
-109 DALVTNTPYSVAIHP
+109 DALVDGTPYSVAVHP
-124 DVSGQISLTL
+124 DVTGQISLTL
-134 KEVELS
+134 KDVELAD
-140 EVLKIVSRMYP
+140 VIKIVSRMYP

-198 DQNNGNQNNGGL
+198 DQNNGNRNNGGV
-210 NGINGNNNIGGNG
+210 NGNNNLGGIG
-223 QSGMMGQNGMAGNN
+223 QPGMMGQNGMAGNN

-260 ALKVLVTPTDGRLV
+260 ALKVLVTPTEGRHV
-274 VVSPQAGLVTVK
+274 VVSPQAGLVTVR

-295 KDFLVQSQESLQ
+295 KDFLSQSQDSLQ

-361 GINPAINAVNGIGN
+361 GIDPAINAVNGIGN
-375 SISTDIGGV
+375 AISTDIGGV
-384 STLRIARGDFDGVI
+384 STLRISRGDFDGVI

-535 TNEKESKTPL
+535 TSEKESKTPF

-560 KTQTKRELVILLRP
+560 KTQSKRELVILIRP

-583 KQRMRTQSL
+583 KQRARTQSL
-592 LDKWYQN
+592 LDKWYRN

>member
-7 LASIATLL
+7 LASTATLL
-15 LFVLVIA
+15 LLALVIA

-39 ELRAE
+39 ELSASNKSAQP
-44 DKRSENNGTDKNG
+44 DATKS
-57 VGDTNASTNR
+57 ASTRR
-67 MLPSQLNREL
+67 MSPSQLNNEL

-109 DALVTNTPYSVAIHP
+109 DALVTNTPYSVAVHP

-134 KEVELS
+134 KEVALS

-223 QSGMMGQNGMAGNN
+223 QAGMMGQNGMAGNN

-260 ALKVLVTPTDGRLV
+260 ALKVLVTPTDGRHV
-274 VVSPQAGLVTVK
+274 VVSPQAGLVTIK

-295 KDFLVQSQESLQ
+295 KDFLMQSQESLQ

-466 VTPQIDKSGSVILH
+466 VTPQIDQSGSVILH

>member
-1 MKLKNN
+1 MKLKNSLIVN
-7 LASIATLL
+7 TL
-15 LFVLVIA
+15 VLSAALVVA
-22 GCQTYGV
+22 GCQSYGV
-29 GDEVK
+29 GEEVK

-39 ELRAE
+39 ELA
-44 DKRSENNGTDKNG
+44 RSQNTTSSKP
-57 VGDTNASTNR
+57 T
-67 MLPSQLNREL
+67 PPPQLNQEL
-77 LAGVEQFQLLPA
+77 LAEVARYQALPA
-89 VSQQNTFDVSANAI
+89 PTSQKMFAVSANNVD
-103 EVRPFF
+103 VRPFF
-109 DALVTNTPYSVAIHP
+109 DALVEDTPYSVAVHP
-124 DVSGQISLTL
+124 AVSGQISLTL
-134 KEVELS
+134 KEVALED
-140 EVLKIVSRMYP
+140 VLTIISRMYP

-158 KVIQVMPAQLKTE
+158 KVIQVMPSQLKTE

-198 DQNNGNQNNGGL
+198 DQNNGGNNG
-210 NGINGNNNIGGNG
+210 GINGNNNISGNALGGQGGFGG
-223 QSGMMGQNGMAGNN
+223 QGGLGGNN

-247 TTSENDFWKDLKE
+247 TTSENDFWSDLKE
-260 ALKVLVTPTDGRLV
+260 ALKVLVSPTEGRQV
-274 VVSPQAGLVTVK
+274 VVSPQAGLVTVR

-295 KDFLVQSQESLQ
+295 KDFLNQSQESLQ

-332 RIASGLTGSLNFG
+332 RIASGLTGSVNFG
-345 LSGGS
+345 FSGGAIAS
-350 VATNF
+350 NF

-361 GINPAINAVNGIGN
+361 GIDPAINAVNGIGN

-384 STLRIARGDFDGVI
+384 STLRISRGDFDGVI

-431 YFVTDVSTSEDLNA
+431 YFVTDVSTSEDQSA
-445 TGTQNE
+445 TQTENE

-466 VTPQIDKSGSVILH
+466 VTPQIDRSGSVILH

-500 QIQLPLAQ
+500 QILLPLAQ

-535 TNEKESKTPL
+535 TSEQESKTPL
-545 LGDIPVLGN
+545 LGDIPFIGN
-554 MFKNIA
+554 AFKNKA
-560 KTQTKRELVILLRP
+560 KTQSKRELVILIRP
-574 SVVQPDSWE
+574 SVVQPDTWE
-583 KQRMRTQSL
+583 KQRLRTQSL
-592 LDKWYQN
+592 LDQWYRN

>member
-1 MKLKNN
+1 MKLKNSLIVN
-7 LASIATLL
+7 TL
-15 LFVLVIA
+15 VLSAALVVA
-22 GCQTYGV
+22 GCQSYGV
-29 GDEVK
+29 GEEVK

-39 ELRAE
+39 ELA
-44 DKRSENNGTDKNG
+44 RSQNTTSSKP
-57 VGDTNASTNR
+57 T
-67 MLPSQLNREL
+67 PPPQLNQEL
-77 LAGVEQFQLLPA
+77 LAEVARYQALPA
-89 VSQQNTFDVSANAI
+89 PTSQKMFAVSANNVD
-103 EVRPFF
+103 VRPFF
-109 DALVTNTPYSVAIHP
+109 DALVEDTPYSVAVHP
-124 DVSGQISLTL
+124 AVSGQISLTL
-134 KEVELS
+134 KEVALED
-140 EVLKIVSRMYP
+140 VLTIISRMYP

-158 KVIQVMPAQLKTE
+158 KVIQVMPSQLKTE

-198 DQNNGNQNNGGL
+198 DQNNGGNNG
-210 NGINGNNNIGGNG
+210 GINGNNNIGGNALGG
-223 QSGMMGQNGMAGNN
+223 QGGFGGQGGLGGNN

-247 TTSENDFWKDLKE
+247 TTSENDFWSDLKE
-260 ALKVLVTPTDGRLV
+260 ALKVLISPTEGRQV
-274 VVSPQAGLVTVK
+274 VVSPQAGLVTVR

-295 KDFLVQSQESLQ
+295 KDFLNQSQESLQ

-332 RIASGLTGSLNFG
+332 RIASGLTGSVNFG
-345 LSGGS
+345 FSGGAIAS
-350 VATNF
+350 NF

-361 GINPAINAVNGIGN
+361 GIDPAINAVNGIGN

-384 STLRIARGDFDGVI
+384 STLRISRGDFDGVI

-431 YFVTDVSTSEDLNA
+431 YFVTDVSTSEDQSA
-445 TGTQNE
+445 TQTENE

-466 VTPQIDKSGSVILH
+466 VTPQIDRSGSVILH

-500 QIQLPLAQ
+500 QILLPLAQ

-535 TNEKESKTPL
+535 TSEQESKTPL
-545 LGDIPVLGN
+545 LGDIPFIGN
-554 MFKNIA
+554 AFKNKA
-560 KTQTKRELVILLRP
+560 KTQSKRELVILIRP
-574 SVVQPDSWE
+574 SVVQPDTWE
-583 KQRMRTQSL
+583 KQRLRTQSL
-592 LDKWYQN
+592 LDQWYRN

>member
-1 MKLKNN
+1 MKLKNRVTFN
-7 LASIATLL
+7 ALIMTAALA
-15 LFVLVIA
+15 VA

-29 GDEVK
+29 GEEVK

-39 ELRAE
+39 ELA
-44 DKRSENNGTDKNG
+44 RSKN
-57 VGDTNASTNR
+57 STTSIPS
-67 MLPSQLNREL
+67 LPPQLNQEL
-77 LAGVEQFQLLPA
+77 LAEVARYQTLPA
-89 VSQQNTFDVSANAI
+89 PTSQKMFAVSANNVD
-103 EVRPFF
+103 VRPFF
-109 DALVTNTPYSVAIHP
+109 DALVEDTPYSVAVHP
-124 DVSGQISLTL
+124 AVSGQISLTL
-134 KEVELS
+134 KEVALDD
-140 EVLKIVSRMYP
+140 VLTIISRMYP

-158 KVIQVMPAQLKTE
+158 KVIQVMPSQLKTE

-198 DQNNGNQNNGGL
+198 DQNNGGNNG
-210 NGINGNNNIGGNG
+210 GINGNNNISGNALGGQGGFGG
-223 QSGMMGQNGMAGNN
+223 QGGLGGNN

-247 TTSENDFWKDLKE
+247 TTSENDFWSDLKE
-260 ALKVLVTPTDGRLV
+260 ALKVLVSPTEGRQV
-274 VVSPQAGLVTVK
+274 VVSPQAGLVTVR

-295 KDFLVQSQESLQ
+295 KDFLNQSQESLQ

-332 RIASGLTGSLNFG
+332 RIASGLTGSINFG
-345 LSGGS
+345 FSGGAIAS
-350 VATNF
+350 NF

-361 GINPAINAVNGIGN
+361 GIDPAINAVNGIGN

-384 STLRIARGDFDGVI
+384 STLRISRGDFDGVI

-431 YFVTDVSTSEDLNA
+431 YFVTDVSTSEDQSA
-445 TGTQNE
+445 TQTENE

-466 VTPQIDKSGSVILH
+466 VTPQIDRSGSVILH

-500 QIQLPLAQ
+500 QILLPLAQ

-535 TNEKESKTPL
+535 TSEQESKTPL
-545 LGDIPVLGN
+545 LGDIPIIGN
-554 MFKNIA
+554 AFKNKA
-560 KTQTKRELVILLRP
+560 KTQSKRELVILIRP
-574 SVVQPDSWE
+574 SVVQPDTWE
-583 KQRMRTQSL
+583 KQRLRTQSL
-592 LDKWYQN
+592 LDQWYRN

>member
-1 MKLKNN
+1 MKLKNSLIVN
-7 LASIATLL
+7 TL
-15 LFVLVIA
+15 VLSAALVVA
-22 GCQTYGV
+22 GCQSYGV
-29 GDEVK
+29 GEEVK

-39 ELRAE
+39 ELA
-44 DKRSENNGTDKNG
+44 RSQNTTSSKP
-57 VGDTNASTNR
+57 T
-67 MLPSQLNREL
+67 PPPQLNQEL
-77 LAGVEQFQLLPA
+77 LAEVARYQALPA
-89 VSQQNTFDVSANAI
+89 PTSQKMFAVSANNVD
-103 EVRPFF
+103 VRPFF
-109 DALVTNTPYSVAIHP
+109 DALVEDTPYSVAVHP
-124 DVSGQISLTL
+124 AVSGQISLTL
-134 KEVELS
+134 KEV
-140 EVLKIVSRMYP
+140 VLEDVLTIISRMYP

-158 KVIQVMPAQLKTE
+158 KVIQVMPSQLKTE

-198 DQNNGNQNNGGL
+198 DQNNGGNNG
-210 NGINGNNNIGGNG
+210 GINGNNNISGNALGGQGGFGG
-223 QSGMMGQNGMAGNN
+223 QGGLGGNN

-247 TTSENDFWKDLKE
+247 TTSENDFWSDLKE
-260 ALKVLVTPTDGRLV
+260 ALKVLVSPTEGRQV
-274 VVSPQAGLVTVK
+274 VVSPQAGLVTVR

-295 KDFLVQSQESLQ
+295 KDFLNQSQESLQ

-332 RIASGLTGSLNFG
+332 RIASGLTGSVNFG
-345 LSGGS
+345 FSGGAIAS
-350 VATNF
+350 NF

-361 GINPAINAVNGIGN
+361 GIDPAINAVNGIGN

-384 STLRIARGDFDGVI
+384 STLRISRGDFDGVI

-431 YFVTDVSTSEDLNA
+431 YFVTDVSTSEDQSA
-445 TGTQNE
+445 TQTENE

-466 VTPQIDKSGSVILH
+466 VTPQIDRSGSVILH

-500 QIQLPLAQ
+500 QILLPLAQ

-535 TNEKESKTPL
+535 TSEQESKTPL
-545 LGDIPVLGN
+545 LGDIPFIGN
-554 MFKNIA
+554 AFKNKA
-560 KTQTKRELVILLRP
+560 KTQSKRELVILIRP
-574 SVVQPDSWE
+574 SVVQPDTWE
-583 KQRMRTQSL
+583 KQRLRTQSL
-592 LDKWYQN
+592 LDQWYRN

>member
-1 MKLKNN
+1 MKLKNSLISN
-7 LASIATLL
+7 ALMLAAA
-15 LFVLVIA
+15 FVIA

-29 GDEVK
+29 GEEVK

-39 ELRAE
+39 ELN
-44 DKRSENNGTDKNG
+44 RSQNVPVTKP
-57 VGDTNASTNR
+57 A
-67 MLPSQLNREL
+67 PPPQLNQEL
-77 LAGVEQFQLLPA
+77 LSEVARYQSLPA
-89 VSQQNTFDVSANAI
+89 PTSQKLFAVSANNVD
-103 EVRPFF
+103 VRPFF
-109 DALVTNTPYSVAIHP
+109 DALVEDTPYSVAVHP
-124 DVSGQISLTL
+124 AVSGQISLTL
-134 KEVELS
+134 KDVALDD
-140 EVLKIVSRMYP
+140 VITIISRMYP

-158 KVIQVMPAQLKTE
+158 KVIQVMPSQLKTE

-198 DQNNGNQNNGGL
+198 DQNNGGNNG
-210 NGINGNNNIGGNG
+210 GINGNNNISGNALGGQGGFGG
-223 QSGMMGQNGMAGNN
+223 QSGLGGNN

-247 TTSENDFWKDLKE
+247 TTSENDFWTDLKE
-260 ALKVLVTPTDGRLV
+260 ALKVLVSPTEGRQV
-274 VVSPQAGLVTVK
+274 VVSPQAGLVTVR

-295 KDFLVQSQESLQ
+295 KDFLNQSQESLQ

-345 LSGGS
+345 FSGGALAS
-350 VATNF
+350 NF

-361 GINPAINAVNGIGN
+361 GIDPAINAVNAIGN
-375 SISTDIGGV
+375 TISTDIGGV
-384 STLRIARGDFDGVI
+384 STLRISRGDFDGVI

-431 YFVTDVSTSEDLNA
+431 YFVTDVSTSEDQS
-445 TGTQNE
+445 TTSTENE

-466 VTPQIDKSGSVILH
+466 VTPQIDRSGSVILH

-500 QIQLPLAQ
+500 QILLPLAQ

-535 TNEKESKTPL
+535 TSEQESKTPL
-545 LGDIPVLGN
+545 LGDIPIIGN
-554 MFKNIA
+554 AFKNKA
-560 KTQTKRELVILLRP
+560 KTQSKRELVILIRP
-574 SVVQPDSWE
+574 SVVQPDTWE
-583 KQRMRTQSL
+583 KQRLRTQSL
-592 LDKWYQN
+592 LDQWYRN

>member
-1 MKLKNN
+1 MKLKNSLISN
-7 LASIATLL
+7 ALVLAAA
-15 LFVLVIA
+15 LVIT

-29 GDEVK
+29 GEEVK

-39 ELRAE
+39 ELN
-44 DKRSENNGTDKNG
+44 RSQNTPVSKP
-57 VGDTNASTNR
+57 A
-67 MLPSQLNREL
+67 PPPQLNQEL
-77 LAGVEQFQLLPA
+77 LSEVARYQSLPA
-89 VSQQNTFDVSANAI
+89 PTSQKMFAVSANNVD
-103 EVRPFF
+103 VRPFF
-109 DALVTNTPYSVAIHP
+109 DALVEDTPYSVAVHP
-124 DVSGQISLTL
+124 AVSGQISLTL
-134 KEVELS
+134 KDVALDD
-140 EVLKIVSRMYP
+140 VIKIISRMYP

-158 KVIQVMPAQLKTE
+158 KVIQVMPSQLKTE

-198 DQNNGNQNNGGL
+198 DQNNGGNNG
-210 NGINGNNNIGGNG
+210 GINGNNNVSGNALGGQGGFGG
-223 QSGMMGQNGMAGNN
+223 QGGLGGNN

-247 TTSENDFWKDLKE
+247 TTSENDFWSDLKE
-260 ALKVLVTPTDGRLV
+260 ALKVLVSPTEGRQV
-274 VVSPQAGLVTVK
+274 VVSPQAGLVTVR

-295 KDFLVQSQESLQ
+295 RDFLNQSQESLQ

-345 LSGGS
+345 FSGGALAS
-350 VATNF
+350 NF

-361 GINPAINAVNGIGN
+361 GIDPAINAVNAIGN
-375 SISTDIGGV
+375 TISTDIGGV
-384 STLRIARGDFDGVI
+384 STLRISRGDFDGVI

-431 YFVTDVSTSEDLNA
+431 YFVTDVSTSEDQS
-445 TGTQNE
+445 TTSTENE

-500 QIQLPLAQ
+500 QILLPLAQ

-535 TNEKESKTPL
+535 TSEQESKTPL
-545 LGDIPVLGN
+545 LGDIPFIGN
-554 MFKNIA
+554 AFKNKA
-560 KTQTKRELVILLRP
+560 KTQSKRELVILIRP
-574 SVVQPDSWE
+574 SVVQPDTWE
-583 KQRMRTQSL
+583 KQRLRTQSL
-592 LDKWYQN
+592 LDQWYRN

>member
-1 MKLKNN
+1 M
-7 LASIATLL
+7 
-15 LFVLVIA
+15 VLSAALVVA
-22 GCQTYGV
+22 GCQSYGV
-29 GDEVK
+29 GEEVK

-39 ELRAE
+39 ELA
-44 DKRSENNGTDKNG
+44 RSQNT
-57 VGDTNASTNR
+57 ASSKPT
-67 MLPSQLNREL
+67 PPPQLNQEL
-77 LAGVEQFQLLPA
+77 LAEVARYQALPA
-89 VSQQNTFDVSANAI
+89 PTSQKMFAVSANNVD
-103 EVRPFF
+103 VRPFF
-109 DALVTNTPYSVAIHP
+109 DALVEDTPYSVAVHP
-124 DVSGQISLTL
+124 AVSGQISLTL
-134 KEVELS
+134 KEVALED
-140 EVLKIVSRMYP
+140 VLTIISRMYP

-158 KVIQVMPAQLKTE
+158 KVIQVMPSQLKTE

-198 DQNNGNQNNGGL
+198 DQNNGGNNG
-210 NGINGNNNIGGNG
+210 GINGNNNISGNALGGQGGFGG
-223 QSGMMGQNGMAGNN
+223 QGGLGGNN

-247 TTSENDFWKDLKE
+247 TTSENDFWSDLKE
-260 ALKVLVTPTDGRLV
+260 ALKVLVSPTEGRQV
-274 VVSPQAGLVTVK
+274 VVSPQAGLVTVR

-295 KDFLVQSQESLQ
+295 KDFLNQSQESLQ

-332 RIASGLTGSLNFG
+332 RIASGLTGSVNFG
-345 LSGGS
+345 FSGGAIAS
-350 VATNF
+350 NF

-361 GINPAINAVNGIGN
+361 GIDPAINAVNGIGN

-384 STLRIARGDFDGVI
+384 STLRISRGDFDGVI

-431 YFVTDVSTSEDLNA
+431 YFVTDVSTSEDQSA
-445 TGTQNE
+445 TQTENE

-466 VTPQIDKSGSVILH
+466 VTPQIDRSGSVILH

-500 QIQLPLAQ
+500 QILLPLAQ

-535 TNEKESKTPL
+535 TSEQESKTPL
-545 LGDIPVLGN
+545 LGDIPFIGN
-554 MFKNIA
+554 AFKNKA
-560 KTQTKRELVILLRP
+560 KTQSKRELVILIRP
-574 SVVQPDSWE
+574 SVVQPDTWE
-583 KQRMRTQSL
+583 KQRLRTQSL
-592 LDKWYQN
+592 LDQWYRN

>member
-1 MKLKNN
+1 MKLKNSLIVN
-7 LASIATLL
+7 TL
-15 LFVLVIA
+15 VLSAALVVA
-22 GCQTYGV
+22 GCQSYGV
-29 GDEVK
+29 GEEVK

-39 ELRAE
+39 ELA
-44 DKRSENNGTDKNG
+44 RSQNTTSSKP
-57 VGDTNASTNR
+57 T
-67 MLPSQLNREL
+67 PPPQLNQEL
-77 LAGVEQFQLLPA
+77 LAEVARYQALPA
-89 VSQQNTFDVSANAI
+89 PTSQKMFAVSANNV

-109 DALVTNTPYSVAIHP
+109 DALVEDTPYSVAVHP
-124 DVSGQISLTL
+124 AVSGQISLTL
-134 KEVELS
+134 KEVALED
-140 EVLKIVSRMYP
+140 VLTIISRMYP

-158 KVIQVMPAQLKTE
+158 KVIQVMPSQLKTE

-198 DQNNGNQNNGGL
+198 DQNNGGNNG
-210 NGINGNNNIGGNG
+210 GINGNNNISGNALGGQGGFGG
-223 QSGMMGQNGMAGNN
+223 QGGLGGNN

-247 TTSENDFWKDLKE
+247 TTSENDFWSDLKE
-260 ALKVLVTPTDGRLV
+260 ALKVLISPTEGRQV
-274 VVSPQAGLVTVK
+274 VVSPQAGLVTVR

-295 KDFLVQSQESLQ
+295 KDFLNQSQESLQ

-332 RIASGLTGSLNFG
+332 RIASGLTGSVNFG
-345 LSGGS
+345 FSGGAIAS
-350 VATNF
+350 NF

-361 GINPAINAVNGIGN
+361 GIDPAINAVNGIGN

-384 STLRIARGDFDGVI
+384 STLRISRGDFDGVI

-431 YFVTDVSTSEDLNA
+431 YFVTDVSTSEDQSA
-445 TGTQNE
+445 TQTENE

-466 VTPQIDKSGSVILH
+466 VTPQIDRSGSVILH

-500 QIQLPLAQ
+500 QILLPLAQ

-535 TNEKESKTPL
+535 TSEQESKTPL
-545 LGDIPVLGN
+545 LGDIPFIGN
-554 MFKNIA
+554 AFKNKA
-560 KTQTKRELVILLRP
+560 KTQSKRELVILIRP
-574 SVVQPDSWE
+574 SVVQPDTWE
-583 KQRMRTQSL
+583 KQRLRTQSL
-592 LDKWYQN
+592 LDQWYRN

>member
-1 MKLKNN
+1 MKLKNSLIVN
-7 LASIATLL
+7 TL
-15 LFVLVIA
+15 VLSAALVVA
-22 GCQTYGV
+22 GCQSYGV
-29 GDEVK
+29 GEEVK

-39 ELRAE
+39 ELA
-44 DKRSENNGTDKNG
+44 RSQNTTSSKP
-57 VGDTNASTNR
+57 T
-67 MLPSQLNREL
+67 PPPQLNQEL
-77 LAGVEQFQLLPA
+77 LAEVARYQALPA
-89 VSQQNTFDVSANAI
+89 PTSQKMFAVSANNVD
-103 EVRPFF
+103 VRPFF
-109 DALVTNTPYSVAIHP
+109 DALVEDTPYSVAVHP
-124 DVSGQISLTL
+124 AVSGQISLTL
-134 KEVELS
+134 KEVALED
-140 EVLKIVSRMYP
+140 VLTIISRMYP

-158 KVIQVMPAQLKTE
+158 KVIQVMPSQLKTE

-198 DQNNGNQNNGGL
+198 DQNNGGNNG
-210 NGINGNNNIGGNG
+210 GINGNNNISGNALGGQGGFGG
-223 QSGMMGQNGMAGNN
+223 QGGLGGNN

-247 TTSENDFWKDLKE
+247 TTSENDFWRDLKE
-260 ALKVLVTPTDGRLV
+260 ALKVLVSPTEGRQV
-274 VVSPQAGLVTVK
+274 VVSPQAGLVTVR

-295 KDFLVQSQESLQ
+295 KDFLNQSQESLQ

-332 RIASGLTGSLNFG
+332 RIASGLTGSVNFG
-345 LSGGS
+345 FSGGAIAS
-350 VATNF
+350 NF

-361 GINPAINAVNGIGN
+361 GIDPAINAVNGIGN

-384 STLRIARGDFDGVI
+384 STLRISRGDFDGVI

-431 YFVTDVSTSEDLNA
+431 YFVTDVSTSEDQSA
-445 TGTQNE
+445 TQTENE

-466 VTPQIDKSGSVILH
+466 VTPQIDRSGSVILH

-500 QIQLPLAQ
+500 QILLPLAQ

-535 TNEKESKTPL
+535 TSEQESKTPL
-545 LGDIPVLGN
+545 LGDIPFIGN
-554 MFKNIA
+554 AFKNKA
-560 KTQTKRELVILLRP
+560 KTQSKRELVILIRP
-574 SVVQPDSWE
+574 SVVQPDTWE
-583 KQRMRTQSL
+583 KQRLRTQSL
-592 LDKWYQN
+592 LDQWYRN

>member
-1 MKLKNN
+1 MKLKNSLIVN
-7 LASIATLL
+7 TL
-15 LFVLVIA
+15 VLSAALVVA
-22 GCQTYGV
+22 GCQSYGV
-29 GDEVK
+29 GEEVK

-39 ELRAE
+39 ELA
-44 DKRSENNGTDKNG
+44 RSQNTTSSKP
-57 VGDTNASTNR
+57 T
-67 MLPSQLNREL
+67 PPPQLNQEL
-77 LAGVEQFQLLPA
+77 LAEVARYQALPA
-89 VSQQNTFDVSANAI
+89 PTSQKMFAVSANNVD
-103 EVRPFF
+103 VRPFF
-109 DALVTNTPYSVAIHP
+109 DALVEDTPYSVAVHP
-124 DVSGQISLTL
+124 AVSGQISLTL
-134 KEVELS
+134 KEVALED
-140 EVLKIVSRMYP
+140 VLTIISRMYP

-158 KVIQVMPAQLKTE
+158 KVIQVMPSQLKTE

-198 DQNNGNQNNGGL
+198 DQNNGGNNG
-210 NGINGNNNIGGNG
+210 GINGNNNISGNALGGQGGFGG
-223 QSGMMGQNGMAGNN
+223 QGGLGGNN
-237 IQQLNGSNIQ
+237 IQQLNGSSIQ
-247 TTSENDFWKDLKE
+247 TTSENDFWSDLKE
-260 ALKVLVTPTDGRLV
+260 ALKVLVSPTEGRQV
-274 VVSPQAGLVTVK
+274 VVSPQAGLVTVR

-295 KDFLVQSQESLQ
+295 KDFLNQSQESLQ

-332 RIASGLTGSLNFG
+332 RIASGLTGSVNFG
-345 LSGGS
+345 FSGGAIAS
-350 VATNF
+350 NF

-361 GINPAINAVNGIGN
+361 GIDPAINAVNGIGN

-384 STLRIARGDFDGVI
+384 STLRISRGDFDGVI

-431 YFVTDVSTSEDLNA
+431 YFVTDVSTSEDQSA
-445 TGTQNE
+445 TQTENE

-466 VTPQIDKSGSVILH
+466 VTPQIDRSGSVILH

-500 QIQLPLAQ
+500 QILLPLAQ

-535 TNEKESKTPL
+535 TSEQESKTPL
-545 LGDIPVLGN
+545 LGDIPFIGN
-554 MFKNIA
+554 AFKNKA
-560 KTQTKRELVILLRP
+560 KTQSKRELVILIRP
-574 SVVQPDSWE
+574 SVVQPDTWE
-583 KQRMRTQSL
+583 KQRLRTQSL
-592 LDKWYQN
+592 LDQWYRN

>member
-1 MKLKNN
+1 MKLKNSLISN
-7 LASIATLL
+7 ALMLAAA
-15 LFVLVIA
+15 FVIA

-29 GDEVK
+29 GEEVK

-39 ELRAE
+39 ELN
-44 DKRSENNGTDKNG
+44 RSQSAPVTKP
-57 VGDTNASTNR
+57 APPPQ
-67 MLPSQLNREL
+67 LSQEL
-77 LAGVEQFQLLPA
+77 LSEVARYQSLPA
-89 VSQQNTFDVSANAI
+89 PTSQKLFSVSANNVD
-103 EVRPFF
+103 VRPFF
-109 DALVTNTPYSVAIHP
+109 DALVEDTPYSVAVHP
-124 DVSGQISLTL
+124 AVSGQISLTL
-134 KEVELS
+134 KDVALDD
-140 EVLKIVSRMYP
+140 VLTIISRMYP

-158 KVIQVMPAQLKTE
+158 KVIQVMPSQLKTE

-198 DQNNGNQNNGGL
+198 DQNNGGNNG
-210 NGINGNNNIGGNG
+210 GINGNNNISGNALGGQGGFGG
-223 QSGMMGQNGMAGNN
+223 QGGLGGNN

-247 TTSENDFWKDLKE
+247 TTSENDFWSDLKE
-260 ALKVLVTPTDGRLV
+260 ALKVLVSPTEGRQV
-274 VVSPQAGLVTVK
+274 VVSPQAGLVTVR

-295 KDFLVQSQESLQ
+295 KDFLNQSQESLQ

-332 RIASGLTGSLNFG
+332 RIASGLTGSVNFG
-345 LSGGS
+345 FSGGALAS
-350 VATNF
+350 NF

-361 GINPAINAVNGIGN
+361 GIDPAINAVNAIGN
-375 SISTDIGGV
+375 TISTDIGGV
-384 STLRIARGDFDGVI
+384 STLRISRGDFDGVI

-431 YFVTDVSTSEDLNA
+431 YFVTDVSTSEDQSA
-445 TGTQNE
+445 TQTENE

-500 QIQLPLAQ
+500 QILLPLAQ

-535 TNEKESKTPL
+535 TSEQESKTPL
-545 LGDIPVLGN
+545 LGDIPIIGN
-554 MFKNIA
+554 AFKNKA
-560 KTQTKRELVILLRP
+560 KTQSKRELVILIRP
-574 SVVQPDSWE
+574 SVVQPDTWE
-583 KQRMRTQSL
+583 KQRLRTQSL
-592 LDKWYQN
+592 LDQWYRN

>member
-1 MKLKNN
+1 MKLKNSLISN
-7 LASIATLL
+7 ALMLAAA
-15 LFVLVIA
+15 FVIA

-29 GDEVK
+29 GEEVK

-39 ELRAE
+39 ELN
-44 DKRSENNGTDKNG
+44 RSHSAPVTKP
-57 VGDTNASTNR
+57 APPPQ
-67 MLPSQLNREL
+67 LSQEL
-77 LAGVEQFQLLPA
+77 LSEVARYQSLPA
-89 VSQQNTFDVSANAI
+89 PTSQKLFSVSANNVD
-103 EVRPFF
+103 VRPFF
-109 DALVTNTPYSVAIHP
+109 DALVEDTPYSVAVHP
-124 DVSGQISLTL
+124 AVSGQISLTL
-134 KEVELS
+134 KDVALDD
-140 EVLKIVSRMYP
+140 VLTIISRMYP

-158 KVIQVMPAQLKTE
+158 KVIQVMPSQLKTE

-198 DQNNGNQNNGGL
+198 DQNNGGNNG
-210 NGINGNNNIGGNG
+210 GINGNNNISGNALGGQGGFGG
-223 QSGMMGQNGMAGNN
+223 QGGLGGNN

-247 TTSENDFWKDLKE
+247 TTSENDFWSDLKE
-260 ALKVLVTPTDGRLV
+260 ALKVLVSPTEGRQV
-274 VVSPQAGLVTVK
+274 VVSPQAGLVTVR

-295 KDFLVQSQESLQ
+295 KDFLNQSQESLQ

-345 LSGGS
+345 FSGGALAS
-350 VATNF
+350 NF

-361 GINPAINAVNGIGN
+361 GIDPAINAVNAIGN
-375 SISTDIGGV
+375 TISTDIGGV
-384 STLRIARGDFDGVI
+384 STLRISRGDFDGVI

-431 YFVTDVSTSEDLNA
+431 YFVTDVSTSEDQSA
-445 TGTQNE
+445 TQTENE

-500 QIQLPLAQ
+500 QILLPLAQ

-535 TNEKESKTPL
+535 TSEQESKTPL
-545 LGDIPVLGN
+545 LGDIPIIGN
-554 MFKNIA
+554 AFKNKA
-560 KTQTKRELVILLRP
+560 KTQSKRELVILIRP
-574 SVVQPDSWE
+574 SVVQPDTWE
-583 KQRMRTQSL
+583 KQRLRTQSL
-592 LDKWYQN
+592 LDQWYRN

>member
-1 MKLKNN
+1 MKLKNSLIVN
-7 LASIATLL
+7 TL
-15 LFVLVIA
+15 VLSAALVVA
-22 GCQTYGV
+22 GCQSYGV
-29 GDEVK
+29 GEEVK

-39 ELRAE
+39 ELA
-44 DKRSENNGTDKNG
+44 RSQNTTSSKP
-57 VGDTNASTNR
+57 T
-67 MLPSQLNREL
+67 PPPQLNQEL
-77 LAGVEQFQLLPA
+77 LAEVARYQALPA
-89 VSQQNTFDVSANAI
+89 PTSQKMFAVSANNVD
-103 EVRPFF
+103 VRPFF
-109 DALVTNTPYSVAIHP
+109 DALVEDTPYSVAVHP
-124 DVSGQISLTL
+124 AVSGQISLTL
-134 KEVELS
+134 KEVALED
-140 EVLKIVSRMYP
+140 VLTIISRMYP

-158 KVIQVMPAQLKTE
+158 KGIQGMPSQLKTE

-198 DQNNGNQNNGGL
+198 DQNNGGNNG
-210 NGINGNNNIGGNG
+210 GINGNNNISGNALGGQGGFGG
-223 QSGMMGQNGMAGNN
+223 QGGLGGNN

-247 TTSENDFWKDLKE
+247 TTSENDFWSDLKE
-260 ALKVLVTPTDGRLV
+260 ALKVLVSPTEGRQV
-274 VVSPQAGLVTVK
+274 VVSPQAGLVTVR

-295 KDFLVQSQESLQ
+295 KDFLNQSQESLQ
-307 RQVVL
+307 RQVGL

-332 RIASGLTGSLNFG
+332 RIASGLTGSVNFG
-345 LSGGS
+345 FSGGGIAS
-350 VATNF
+350 NF

-361 GINPAINAVNGIGN
+361 GIDPAINAVNGIGN

-384 STLRIARGDFDGVI
+384 STLRISRGDFDGVI

-431 YFVTDVSTSEDLNA
+431 YFVTDVSTSEDQSA
-445 TGTQNE
+445 TQTENE

-466 VTPQIDKSGSVILH
+466 VTPQIDRSGSVILH

-500 QIQLPLAQ
+500 QILLPLAQ

-535 TNEKESKTPL
+535 TSEQESKTPL
-545 LGDIPVLGN
+545 LGDIPFIGN
-554 MFKNIA
+554 AFKNKA
-560 KTQTKRELVILLRP
+560 KTQSKRELVILIRP
-574 SVVQPDSWE
+574 SVVQPDTWE
-583 KQRMRTQSL
+583 KQRLRTQSL
-592 LDKWYQN
+592 LDQWYRN

>member
-1 MKLKNN
+1 
-7 LASIATLL
+7 LL
-15 LFVLVIA
+15 S
-22 GCQTYGV
+22 
-29 GDEVK
+29 EVA
-34 PHIRD
+34 RYQ
-39 ELRAE
+39 A
-44 DKRSENNGTDKNG
+44 
-57 VGDTNASTNR
+57 
-67 MLPSQLNREL
+67 
-77 LAGVEQFQLLPA
+77 LPA
-89 VSQQNTFDVSANAI
+89 PTSQKTFAVSANNVD
-103 EVRPFF
+103 VRPFF
-109 DALVTNTPYSVAIHP
+109 DALVEDTPYSVAVHP
-124 DVSGQISLTL
+124 AVSGQISLTL
-134 KEVELS
+134 KEVALDD
-140 EVLKIVSRMYP
+140 VLTIISRMYP

-158 KVIQVMPAQLKTE
+158 KVIQVMPSQLKTE

-198 DQNNGNQNNGGL
+198 DQNNGGNNGGV
-210 NGINGNNNIGGNG
+210 NGNNNISGNSLGGQGGIGG
-223 QSGMMGQNGMAGNN
+223 QGGLGGNN

-247 TTSENDFWKDLKE
+247 TTSENDFWSDLKE
-260 ALKVLVTPTDGRLV
+260 ALKVLVSPTEGRQV
-274 VVSPQAGLVTVK
+274 VVSPQAGLVTIR

-295 KDFLVQSQESLQ
+295 KDFLNQSQESLQ

-332 RIASGLTGSLNFG
+332 RIASGLTGSVNFG
-345 LSGGS
+345 FSGGALAS
-350 VATNF
+350 NF

-361 GINPAINAVNGIGN
+361 GIDPAINAVNAIGN
-375 SISTDIGGV
+375 TISTDIGGV
-384 STLRIARGDFDGVI
+384 STLRISRGDFDGVI

-431 YFVTDVSTSEDLNA
+431 YFVTDVSTSEDQS
-445 TGTQNE
+445 TTSTENE

-466 VTPQIDKSGSVILH
+466 VTPQIDRSGSVILH

-500 QIQLPLAQ
+500 QILLPLAQ

-535 TNEKESKTPL
+535 TSEQESKTPL
-545 LGDIPVLGN
+545 LGDIPFIGN
-554 MFKNIA
+554 AFKNKA
-560 KTQTKRELVILLRP
+560 KTQSKRELVILIRP
-574 SVVQPDSWE
+574 SVVQPDTWE
-583 KQRMRTQSL
+583 KQRLRTQSL
-592 LDKWYQN
+592 LDQWYRN